1 MPYVILLFLLC
12 FYLFYFT
19 KLIICLLVVK
29 SNGKALFYMKDE
41 ETYSKYIK
49 DFGYNAVALIDKIKL
64 KEDNILNEPQK
75 AHNGLFPLEG

>member
-1 MPYVILLFLLC
+1 ML
-12 FYLFYFT
+12 
-19 KLIICLLVVK
+19 
-29 SNGKALFYMKDE
+29 YMKNE

-64 KEDNILNEPQK
+64 KEDSILNEPQK

>member
-19 KLIICLLVVK
+19 KLSICLLVVK
-29 SNGKALFYMKDE
+29 SNGKALFYMKSE
-41 ETYSKYIK
+41 ETYDKYIK
-49 DFGYNAVALIDKIKL
+49 DFGYNVVALIDKIKL